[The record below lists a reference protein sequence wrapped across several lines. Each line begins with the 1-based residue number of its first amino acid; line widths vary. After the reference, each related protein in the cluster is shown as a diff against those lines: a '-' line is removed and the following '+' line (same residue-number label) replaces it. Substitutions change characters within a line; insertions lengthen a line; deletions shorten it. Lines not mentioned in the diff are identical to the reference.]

1 MRLLR
6 YGTWWRWSV
15 TAAVVLGLASLP
27 AAVAAFPVRPP
38 RTDPAQLAARV
49 RASAVQPY
57 QGYAV
62 STGSA
67 GLPALP
73 QLTDVTD
80 LLSGETQLRVWYA
93 SADQWRVDE
102 LGLGTER
109 DTYQMPAES
118 HRTQMVW
125 DYGRNQLTA
134 IDGDPTVRLPVA
146 ADLVPPDLGRR
157 LLAAADRT
165 SPATPGAPGDTL
177 SALPARRIA
186 GIAAPGM
193 RITPNNPVTTVGY
206 IDIWAD
212 PATGLPLE
220 VAVTGRGATSP
231 FLDTRFL
238 DLQQRAP
245 DPAVVAPP
253 SRIPAG
259 AGFTVTDAEAADD
272 VLNQL
277 IAGPLPAS
285 LAGQPRAD
293 FGATAITVDGQFT
306 YYLPDGRS
314 SIGAYGSGLAQFL
327 VLPLPRRTGFDVMR
341 RATRGGGVQFNLPAG
356 EAVLISTPLLS
367 LVAMDGHASR
377 QTYLLVGL
385 VDPKLLKQA
394 AADLSTYRRF

>member
-6 YGTWWRWSV
+6 NGTWWRWAV
-15 TAAVVLGLASLP
+15 TGAVVLGLASLP
-27 AAVAAFPVRPP
+27 AAVAAIPVRPP

-73 QLTDVTD
+73 QLSDVTD
-80 LLSGETQLRVWYA
+80 LLSGETRLRVWYA
-93 SADQWRVDE
+93 DADHRRVDV

-109 DTYQMPAES
+109 DTYQLPGES
-118 HRTQMVW
+118 RRTQMMW

-146 ADLVPPDLGRR
+146 ADLNPPDLGRR

-165 SPATPGAPGDTL
+165 SPATPGTPGDTL

-220 VAVTGRGATSP
+220 VAVTGRGARTP

-253 SRIPAG
+253 SQLPAG
-259 AGFTVTDAEAADD
+259 AGFTVTDAGAADD
-272 VLNQL
+272 VLNRL
-277 IAGPLPAS
+277 NAGPLPGS

-293 FGATAITVDGQFT
+293 LGQ
-306 YYLPDGRS
+306 GRAA
-314 SIGAYGSGLAQFL
+314 IGAYGTGLAQFL

-341 RATRGGGVQFNLPAG
+341 RATRGGGVEFDLPAG
-356 EAVLISTPLLS
+356 EAVLISTPLVS

-394 AADLSTYRRF
+394 AADLSTYRRY

>member
-1 MRLLR
+1 
-6 YGTWWRWSV
+6 
-15 TAAVVLGLASLP
+15 
-27 AAVAAFPVRPP
+27 
-38 RTDPAQLAARV
+38 
-49 RASAVQPY
+49 
-57 QGYAV
+57 
-62 STGSA
+62 
-67 GLPALP
+67 
-73 QLTDVTD
+73 VTD

-93 SADQWRVDE
+93 SADQWRVAV
-102 LGLGTER
+102 LGIGTER
-109 DTYQMPAES
+109 DTYQLPGES
-118 HRTQMVW
+118 RRTRIVW

-146 ADLVPPDLGRR
+146 ADLIPPDLGRR

-220 VAVTGRGATSP
+220 VAVTGRGAGTP

-253 SRIPAG
+253 PRI
-259 AGFTVTDAEAADD
+259 
-272 VLNQL
+272 
-277 IAGPLPAS
+277 
-285 LAGQPRAD
+285 
-293 FGATAITVDGQFT
+293 
-306 YYLPDGRS
+306 
-314 SIGAYGSGLAQFL
+314 
-327 VLPLPRRTGFDVMR
+327 PRRTGFDVMR
-341 RATRGGGVQFNLPAG
+341 RATRGGGVAFDLPAG
-356 EAVLISTPLLS
+356 EAVLISTPLVS